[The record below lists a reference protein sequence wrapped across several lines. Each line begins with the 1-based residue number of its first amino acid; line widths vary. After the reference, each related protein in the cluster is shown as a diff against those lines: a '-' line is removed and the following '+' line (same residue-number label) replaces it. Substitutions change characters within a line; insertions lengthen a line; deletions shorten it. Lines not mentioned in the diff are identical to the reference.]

1 MSPKAGYGVYTTVH
15 IVCRQLQDLVLLKQ
29 QAVDEC
35 VALQQ
40 KNEICNQKIFELE
53 ERNLTIEN
61 ELSQSTK
68 NRVIIKGI
76 FIALCLFSQVYQIQI
91 NWIITLNNMKLANL
105 N

>member
-1 MSPKAGYGVYTTVH
+1 VCV
-15 IVCRQLQDLVLLKQ
+15 VCRQLQDVVLIKQ

-40 KNEICNQKIFELE
+40 KNEACNQKIFELE

-68 NRVIIKGI
+68 NMVIIKGNI
-76 FIALCLFSQVYQIQI
+76 
-91 NWIITLNNMKLANL
+91 LNVL
-105 N
+105 